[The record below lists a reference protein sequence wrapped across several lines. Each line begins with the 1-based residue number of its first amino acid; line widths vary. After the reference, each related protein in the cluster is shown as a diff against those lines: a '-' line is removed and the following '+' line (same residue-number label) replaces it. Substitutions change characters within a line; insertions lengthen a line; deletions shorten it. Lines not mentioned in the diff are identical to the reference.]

1 MSTVRSK
8 RPEPAVDTALNS
20 AQLLLHPVRLRVVQ
34 AFLGDRHLTT
44 SQLRAEIDDVPAAT
58 LYRHVA
64 LLARAGVIEVVAERQ
79 ARGSVERTYRLVP
92 GAGSVMP
99 ADLAAM
105 SVDDHRQ
112 AFLIFMASVI
122 KDFDRYL
129 GDGEPDLERDLVG
142 YRQAAFHL
150 TDEELRE
157 MVAEIS
163 NVVEAR
169 RDLPPR
175 EGTRR
180 RVLTTVLIP
189 TEEGA
194 RGGTA

>member
-1 MSTVRSK
+1 MRAKRSEPTVD
-8 RPEPAVDTALNS
+8 AALNS
-20 AQLLLHPVRLRVVQ
+20 ARLLLHPVRLRVVQ

-64 LLARAGVIEVVAERQ
+64 LLAKAGVIEVVTERQ
-79 ARGSVERTYRLVP
+79 ARGSVERTYRLAP

-99 ADLAAM
+99 ADLATM
-105 SVDDHRQ
+105 SADDHRQ

-129 GDGEPDLERDLVG
+129 TNGAPDLERDLAG

-150 TDEELRE
+150 TDDELRE
-157 MVAEIS
+157 MIVEIS
-163 NVVEAR
+163 NVVE
-169 RDLPPR
+169 PR
-175 EGTRR
+175 LALAPRKGSRR

-189 TEEGA
+189 TDEAVFPGED
-194 RGGTA
+194 